1 MQAINATTIEDIK
14 RFLEEIGADM
24 EILNY
29 NVRELNIDESRKY
42 ENIRLI
48 TQLRENIYDTMKKL
62 K

>member
-29 NVRELNIDESRKY
+29 NVRELNIDENRKY